1 MYSDPK
7 SSACQN
13 VRKVAKELIEEW
25 VFIGTGPK
33 RRQTRKA
40 RTQKLHQKDR
50 KPKKPYCIIYKKAMV
65 NLVCFK
71 T

>member
-25 VFIGTGPK
+25 VFIGYWSKKAANQKGPYPK
-33 RRQTRKA
+33 GCTKKA
-40 RTQKLHQKDR
+40 ANLKSLIVLYK
-50 KPKKPYCIIYKKAMV
+50 KKPW
-65 NLVCFK
+65 
-71 T
+71 